1 MRITLPDPCLV
12 ILCGPAGCGKSTFAR
27 RRFRST
33 QIVSSDR
40 CRAMLTDT
48 EDAMWASAEAFDLF
62 HKIIEMRLKFRR
74 LTVADSTALGKP
86 ARSALRRIARE
97 NATPAILI
105 VFNVSMQTC
114 LTRDGMR
121 GRRVGRDVI
130 ARQIEKLQQA
140 IIDTRTERFD
150 AVYILDEKEMDA
162 VSVRRRKKERKR

>member
-27 RRFRST
+27 RHFKST

-48 EDAMWASAEAFDLF
+48 EDAMWASAEAFELF
-62 HKIIEMRLKFRR
+62 HKVIEMRLKFRR

-97 NATPAILI
+97 TGRPAILI
-105 VFNVSMQTC
+105 VFNVSLETC
-114 LTRDGMR
+114 LARDVTRR
-121 GRRVGRDVI
+121 RRVGREVI
-130 ARQIEKLQQA
+130 ARQIEKLEQA
-140 IIDTRTERFD
+140 ITDIRTERFD
-150 AVYILDEKEMDA
+150 AIYILDEKEMDGLRM
-162 VSVRRRKKERKR
+162 RRQN

>member
-1 MRITLPDPCLV
+1 MKITLPDPCLV

-27 RRFRST
+27 RRFKST

-48 EDAMWASAEAFDLF
+48 ENAMWASGAAFELF

-97 NATPAILI
+97 SGTQAVLI
-105 VFNVSMQTC
+105 VFNVSLETC
-114 LTRDGMR
+114 LARDVTRR
-121 GRRVGRDVI
+121 RRVGREVI

-140 IIDTRTERFD
+140 ITDTRTERFD
-150 AVYILDEKEMDA
+150 AVYILDEKEMA
-162 VSVRRRKKERKR
+162 GVKIRRKKIRR